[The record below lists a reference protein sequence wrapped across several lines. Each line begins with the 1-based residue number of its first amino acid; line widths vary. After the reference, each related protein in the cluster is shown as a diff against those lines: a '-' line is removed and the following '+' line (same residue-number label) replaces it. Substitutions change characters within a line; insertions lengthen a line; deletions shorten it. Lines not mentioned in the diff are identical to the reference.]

1 MKKLVA
7 VNASPR
13 AKWNTAQLI
22 RAAAQGAEEAGAEVE
37 VIDLYKIDSYQGCRS
52 CFACFSDKFYGKC
65 VFKDGLA
72 PVLESLR
79 NADAIVLGTPNYF
92 GRPTAGFRALLER
105 LCFQYLTYRNEQ
117 QSCNEHR
124 VPVLFIMTSNLPAD
138 GYDRFGYTP
147 MIKEQEGLLETFIGP
162 VTTYICGNTL
172 QTDHYERYDWNYFD
186 IEDKKRRHV
195 EVFPSELEEVKAI
208 GAKLVE

>member
-7 VNASPR
+7 INTSPR
-13 AKWNTAQLI
+13 AKWNTAQLV

-37 VIDLYKIDSYQGCRS
+37 VVDLYKLEPYQGCRS
-52 CFACFSDKFYGKC
+52 CFACMTEKFYGKC

-79 NADAIVLGTPNYF
+79 NADAIVLGSPIYF

-105 LCFQYLTYRNEQ
+105 LCFQYLTYQTESP
-117 QSCNEHR
+117 SCNDR
-124 VPVLFIMTSNLPAD
+124 STPVLLIWTSNAAEDFYPKV
-138 GYDRFGYTP
+138 GYDH
-147 MIKEQEGLLETFIGP
+147 MIEEHEAILERFIGP
-162 VTTYICGNTL
+162 VTNLIADNTL
-172 QTDHYERYDWNYFD
+172 QTDHYERYDWTFFD
-186 IEDKKRRHV
+186 VEGKQRRHE
-195 EVFPSELEEVKAI
+195 EVFPVKLEEAKAI